1 METFRNLNRSQW
13 LSIII
18 VALLTGTFVVF
29 DGLRALGPVAGV
41 EPLRLV
47 NIGFTL
53 TMAISGPLMWARRSP
68 RFRRWSWLQHSALE
82 WTHRLVGLSYLP
94 LILLWDF
101 YYETGDEGGAEMAV
115 LEAINKP
122 VLIALLISAALLF
135 LKRPRLL
142 MRHYSALKYFHIV
155 AASVYVVKFFV
166 EPLLGGKLG

>member
-1 METFRNLNRSQW
+1 MEAFRNLNRSQW

-18 VALLTGTFVVF
+18 VVLLTGTFVVF
-29 DGLRALGPVAGV
+29 DGMRALGPVAGV

-53 TMAISGPLMWARRSP
+53 TMAISGPLMWARRSL

-101 YYETGDEGGAEMAV
+101 YYETG
-115 LEAINKP
+115 EAP
-122 VLIALLISAALLF
+122 RWRCW
-135 LKRPRLL
+135 KRSTNPC
-142 MRHYSALKYFHIV
+142 
-155 AASVYVVKFFV
+155 
-166 EPLLGGKLG
+166 